1 MTFKERVSKFPTIHL
16 TYCIIPLVSIFIEQS
31 PLPMF
36 VTISIWI
43 LFMVTTALLTML
55 KDDEIKRYLHIILI
69 LHCLCIILLACYVN
83 PSIVILF
90 VFLTFY
96 LPNYVFNS
104 AILVLVSY
112 YFFSLLIVLLFTYL
126 TENTLLIYVVFLE
139 LILTISFVVN
149 LKNKEK
155 QILTQKL
162 HQQKR
167 QINQLM
173 AEQERQRIAQDL
185 HDTLGHVFASISIKS
200 ELAQKL
206 CLTDPS
212 KACIEMKEVQTIS
225 KETLNQVRKIVDNV
239 HWITFMSEVKRMSH
253 LLKESHI
260 EFIYSGTECVEN
272 IPIEKQTSLAMIL
285 REAMNNVIKHSNA
298 TCVSL
303 DIQRIDNNIYFRIYD
318 NGCVMPSQPFEVK
331 SIQERVDALNG
342 QLTISSSYDGV
353 VLLIV
358 FDMEGFI

>member
-1 MTFKERVSKFPTIHL
+1 
-16 TYCIIPLVSIFIEQS
+16 
-31 PLPMF
+31 
-36 VTISIWI
+36 
-43 LFMVTTALLTML
+43 MVTTALLTML

-104 AILVLVSY
+104 PKLVLVSY
-112 YFFSLLIVLLFTYL
+112 YFFSLLIVLLYTYL
-126 TENTLLIYVVFLE
+126 TENTLLIYIVFLE
-139 LILTISFVVN
+139 IILTISFVVN

-173 AEQERQRIAQDL
+173 AEQER
-185 HDTLGHVFASISIKS
+185 LGHVFASISIKS

-206 CLTDPS
+206 CLTNPS
-212 KACIEMKEVQTIS
+212 KACVEMKEVQTIS

-253 LLKESHI
+253 MLKESHI
-260 EFIYSGTECVEN
+260 KFIYSGVECIES

-298 TCVSL
+298 TRVSL
-303 DIQRIDNNIYFRIYD
+303 DIQCIDNNIYFRIYD
-318 NGCVMPSQPFEVK
+318 NGWVMPSQPFEVK

-342 QLTISSSYDGV
+342 QLTISSSGDGV

-358 FDMEGFI
+358 FDLEGFI